1 MEKEVTMEKESRES
15 EENSIRL
22 MVVDRNSGEELREK
36 HHR

>member
-15 EENSIRL
+15 EENSVRL
-22 MVVDRNSGEELREK
+22 MVVDRNGGEELREK